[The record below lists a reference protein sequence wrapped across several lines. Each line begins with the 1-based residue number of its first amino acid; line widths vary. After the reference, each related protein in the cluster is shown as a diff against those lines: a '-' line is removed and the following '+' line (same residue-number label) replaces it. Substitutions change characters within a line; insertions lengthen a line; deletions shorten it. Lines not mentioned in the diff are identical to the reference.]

1 MFVKNNFCPD
11 LWISPPPEGRIPQ
24 SPPPVQGGAGVHTA
38 ARATACRPGHPYYNQ
53 SGRRSTRRVP
63 RGTST
68 GGRVLSTVSHAQ
80 TARSVNQDFWS
91 FCLSRLEQELPA
103 QQFNTWIKALAARE
117 ADDSDAPR
125 IELLAPNRFVLQ
137 WVRER
142 YLRRIGELG
151 NEFYGSEPA
160 IDLALPAPG
169 ASRAPA
175 TPRPTAP
182 AVHVGESEPP
192 AAAPELAVAR
202 AEAEAVL
209 PSADLA
215 YEKTRLNPDFT
226 FDTLVT
232 GRAND
237 LARAAAMQV
246 AQNPGTS
253 YNPLFVYGGVG
264 LGKTHLI
271 HAIGNA
277 VYKHNPRAV
286 IRYVHV
292 EDYYADVV
300 RAYQQKSFDA
310 FKRYYRSLDLLLID
324 DIQFFNNKNRTQEEF
339 FHAFNA
345 LTEARKQ
352 IVITCDTYPKDIQ
365 GLEDRLISRFD
376 WGLTVQ
382 IEPPELEMRVA
393 ILKKKAE
400 ALRVAVDDDV
410 AFLIAKNLRSNVR
423 ELEGALNKV
432 VAYARFHGRGIS
444 LEVAK
449 EALKDLLNAHNR
461 QLTIEHIQ
469 KTGADYYQI
478 KVADMHSKKRTRV
491 VARPRQVAMW
501 LAKDLT
507 PMSLPAI
514 GEAFGGRDHT
524 TVLHACRTI
533 AELRLADTQLN
544 HDVHVLTQ
552 VLRG

>member
-1 MFVKNNFCPD
+1 M
-11 LWISPPPEGRIPQ
+11 IQE
-24 SPPPVQGGAGVHTA
+24 
-38 ARATACRPGHPYYNQ
+38 
-53 SGRRSTRRVP
+53 
-63 RGTST
+63 
-68 GGRVLSTVSHAQ
+68 
-80 TARSVNQDFWS
+80 FWS
-91 FCLSRLEQELPA
+91 FCLTRLEQELPQ
-103 QQFNTWIKALAARE
+103 QQFNTWIKTLRAEIAER
-117 ADDSDAPR
+117 ADGA
-125 IELLAPNRFVLQ
+125 ILNLYAPNRFVLQ

-142 YLRRIGELG
+142 YLRRITELAE
-151 NEFYGSEPA
+151 EFHAGP
-160 IDLALPAPG
+160 LAVELQLPAGG
-169 ASRAPA
+169 AARAVAPA
-175 TPRPTAP
+175 AGAATRAVTEGAATNRGESSAATEAAVATPPEAPPARPAAP
-182 AVHVGESEPP
+182 AVIVP
-192 AAAPELAVAR
+192 R
-202 AEAEAVL
+202 AEPEPA
-209 PSADLA
+209 SAPTSALDIA
-215 YEKTRLNPDFT
+215 YDKTRLNPDFT

-253 YNPLFVYGGVG
+253 YNPLFIYGGVG
-264 LGKTHLI
+264 LGKTHLV

-277 VYKHNPRAV
+277 VFRHNPRAV

-310 FKRYYRSLDLLLID
+310 FKRYYRSLDMLIID

-432 VAYARFHGRGIS
+432 VAYARFHGRQIG

-449 EALKDLLNAHNR
+449 DALKDLLHAHNR
-461 QLTIEHIQ
+461 QLSIEHIQ
-469 KTGADYYQI
+469 KTVADYYKI

-491 VARPRQVAMW
+491 IARPRQVAMW
-501 LAKDLT
+501 LAKELT

-533 AELRLADTQLN
+533 TELRLGDTQLN

>member
-1 MFVKNNFCPD
+1 MFSRTV
-11 LWISPPPEGRIPQ
+11 PQ
-24 SPPPVQGGAGVHTA
+24 T
-38 ARATACRPGHPYYNQ
+38 
-53 SGRRSTRRVP
+53 
-63 RGTST
+63 
-68 GGRVLSTVSHAQ
+68 Q
-80 TARSVNQDFWS
+80 TAPSVNQDFWP
-91 FCLSRLEQELPA
+91 FCLARLEQELPQ
-103 QQFNTWIKALAARE
+103 QQFNTWIKTLQVVYGGSDSAPALTL
-117 ADDSDAPR
+117 
-125 IELLAPNRFVLQ
+125 IAPNRFVMQ

-142 YLRRIGELG
+142 YIGRIGELG
-151 NEFYGSEPA
+151 EEFHGVPLLL
-160 IDLALPAPG
+160 DLQLPAPG
-169 ASRAPA
+169 VVRAPVAPAAPRAPA
-175 TPRPTAP
+175 AGPATAASVSTVPLSEPRPVTSAAIMRQATP
-182 AVHVGESEPP
+182 EPQSG
-192 AAAPELAVAR
+192 AELAY
-202 AEAEAVL
+202 
-209 PSADLA
+209 D
-215 YEKTRLNPDFT
+215 KTRLNADFT

-264 LGKTHLI
+264 LGKTHLV

-277 VYKHNPRAV
+277 VFRHNPCAV
-286 IRYVHV
+286 VRYVHV

-310 FKRYYRSLDLLLID
+310 FKRYYRSLDMLIID

-345 LTEARKQ
+345 LTEAKKQ

-393 ILKKKAE
+393 ILQKKAE
-400 ALRVAVDDDV
+400 ALRVTVDDDV

-449 EALKDLLNAHNR
+449 DALKDLLNAHNR
-461 QLTIEHIQ
+461 QLSIEHIQ
-469 KTGADYYQI
+469 KTVADYYKI
-478 KVADMHSKKRTRV
+478 KIADMHSKKRTRV
-491 VARPRQVAMW
+491 IARPRQVAMW
-501 LAKDLT
+501 LAKELT

-533 AELRLADTQLN
+533 TELRLGDHQLN

>member
-1 MFVKNNFCPD
+1 M
-11 LWISPPPEGRIPQ
+11 
-24 SPPPVQGGAGVHTA
+24 T
-38 ARATACRPGHPYYNQ
+38 
-53 SGRRSTRRVP
+53 
-63 RGTST
+63 
-68 GGRVLSTVSHAQ
+68 
-80 TARSVNQDFWS
+80 QDFWS
-91 FCLSRLEQELPA
+91 FCLSRLESELPP
-103 QQFNTWIKALAARE
+103 QQFSTWIKALRADRE
-117 ADDSDAPR
+117 HASEQPSLR
-125 IELLAPNRFVLQ
+125 LFAPNRFVLQ

-142 YLRRIGELG
+142 YLGRIGELAE
-151 NEFYGSEPA
+151 EFHGVP
-160 IDLALPAPG
+160 IDLEIALPVAGVAAAQVPTAG
-169 ASRAPA
+169 NGERASARSAPA
-175 TPRPTAP
+175 
-182 AVHVGESEPP
+182 P
-192 AAAPELAVAR
+192 AAEKPTPAPVRYDSISTETDAV
-202 AEAEAVL
+202 
-209 PSADLA
+209 

-246 AQNPGTS
+246 SQNPGTS
-253 YNPLFVYGGVG
+253 YNPLFIYGGVG
-264 LGKTHLI
+264 LGKTHLVQ
-271 HAIGNA
+271 AIGNA
-277 VYKHNPRAV
+277 VYTDNPRAV

-310 FKRYYRSLDLLLID
+310 FKRYYRSLDLLIID

-345 LTEARKQ
+345 LTEAKKQ
-352 IVITCDTYPKDIQ
+352 IIITCDTYPKDIQ

-400 ALRVAVDDDV
+400 VLRVDLTDDV

-432 VAYARFHGRGIS
+432 VAYARFHGRNIS
-444 LEVAK
+444 LELAK
-449 EALKDLLNAHNR
+449 DALKDLLNAHNR
-461 QLTIEHIQ
+461 QLSIEHIQ
-469 KTGADYYQI
+469 KTVADYYKI
-478 KVADMHSKKRTRV
+478 KIADMHSKKRTRV
-491 VARPRQVAMW
+491 IARPRQVAMW
-501 LAKDLT
+501 LSKELT
-507 PMSLPAI
+507 AMSLPAI
-514 GEAFGGRDHT
+514 GDAFGGRDHT

-533 AELRLADTQLN
+533 TELRLGDPHLN

>member
-1 MFVKNNFCPD
+1 MKRLPHNHIAHND
-11 LWISPPPEGRIPQ
+11 I
-24 SPPPVQGGAGVHTA
+24 
-38 ARATACRPGHPYYNQ
+38 HPIEDAV
-53 SGRRSTRRVP
+53 TE
-63 RGTST
+63 
-68 GGRVLSTVSHAQ
+68 
-80 TARSVNQDFWS
+80 DFWP
-91 FCLSRLEQELPA
+91 FCLSRLEQELPQ
-103 QQFNTWIKALAARE
+103 QQFTTWIKTLRAE
-117 ADDSDAPR
+117 SSADGVFR
-125 IELLAPNRFVLQ
+125 LIAPNRFVLQ

-142 YLRRIGELG
+142 YLRRIHELG
-151 NEFYGSEPA
+151 EELSGSPLQVELLLPPVDATRTSRAAAPA
-160 IDLALPAPG
+160 NPTASVAPG
-169 ASRAPA
+169 ATTPAHSNSAAVQAAAATQATLARSDVSDAPASARAPDS
-175 TPRPTAP
+175 TSNRRPSSA
-182 AVHVGESEPP
+182 
-192 AAAPELAVAR
+192 
-202 AEAEAVL
+202 
-209 PSADLA
+209 PSAPSGMELA
-215 YEKTRLNPDFT
+215 YEKTRLNADFT

-246 AQNPGTS
+246 SQNPGTS

-264 LGKTHLI
+264 LGKTHLV

-277 VYKHNPRAV
+277 VFKLNPRAV

-310 FKRYYRSLDLLLID
+310 FKRYYRSLDMLIID

-345 LTEARKQ
+345 LTEAKKQ

-393 ILKKKAE
+393 ILQKKAE
-400 ALRVAVDDDV
+400 VLRVLVDDDV

-432 VAYARFHGRGIS
+432 VAYARFHGRQIG
-444 LEVAK
+444 LDVAK
-449 EALKDLLNAHNR
+449 EALKDILHAHNR
-461 QLTIEHIQ
+461 QLSIEHIQ
-469 KTGADYYQI
+469 KTVADYFKI
-478 KVADMHSKKRTRV
+478 KVADMYSKKRTRV
-491 VARPRQVAMW
+491 IARPRQVAMW
-501 LAKDLT
+501 LAKELT

-533 AELRLADTQLN
+533 TELRLGDHQLN

>member
-1 MFVKNNFCPD
+1 M
-11 LWISPPPEGRIPQ
+11 
-24 SPPPVQGGAGVHTA
+24 T
-38 ARATACRPGHPYYNQ
+38 
-53 SGRRSTRRVP
+53 
-63 RGTST
+63 
-68 GGRVLSTVSHAQ
+68 
-80 TARSVNQDFWS
+80 QDIWS
-91 FCLSRLEQELPA
+91 YCLSRLESELPP
-103 QQFNTWIKALAARE
+103 QQFNTWIKALSPEIVEDGGAVGLRLC
-117 ADDSDAPR
+117 APS
-125 IELLAPNRFVLQ
+125 RFVLQ
-137 WVRER
+137 WVRDR
-142 YLRRIGELG
+142 YLKRIVELG
-151 NEFYGSEPA
+151 EEFSGGPFKIELS
-160 IDLALPAPG
+160 LPAAG
-169 ASRAPA
+169 AAGAPRATPARAPA
-175 TPRPTAP
+175 SSGGTSAAGGRATGAAPAPVDTSPAPRQHAATPRVAQATASAP
-182 AVHVGESEPP
+182 APAHAPVQES
-192 AAAPELAVAR
+192 
-202 AEAEAVL
+202 
-209 PSADLA
+209 SGSDIA

-253 YNPLFVYGGVG
+253 YNPLFIYGGVG
-264 LGKTHLI
+264 LGKTHLV

-277 VYKHNPRAV
+277 VYRANQRMV

-310 FKRYYRSLDLLLID
+310 FKRYYRSLDLLIID

-345 LTEARKQ
+345 LTEAKKQ
-352 IVITCDTYPKDIQ
+352 IIITCDTYPKDIQ

-400 ALRVAVDDDV
+400 VLAVDLDEDV

-432 VAYARFHGRGIS
+432 VAYARFHGRPIC

-469 KTGADYYQI
+469 KTVADYYKI

-491 VARPRQVAMW
+491 IARPRQVAMW
-501 LAKDLT
+501 LSKELT

-524 TVLHACRTI
+524 TVLHAYRTI
-533 AELRLADTQLN
+533 TELRLTDHQLN

>member
-1 MFVKNNFCPD
+1 M
-11 LWISPPPEGRIPQ
+11 
-24 SPPPVQGGAGVHTA
+24 
-38 ARATACRPGHPYYNQ
+38 
-53 SGRRSTRRVP
+53 
-63 RGTST
+63 
-68 GGRVLSTVSHAQ
+68 
-80 TARSVNQDFWS
+80 NQDFWP
-91 FCLSRLEQELPA
+91 FCLARLEQELPQ
-103 QQFNTWIKALAARE
+103 QQFNTWIKTLQVVCGGSDSGPALTL
-117 ADDSDAPR
+117 
-125 IELLAPNRFVLQ
+125 IAPNRFVMQ

-142 YLRRIGELG
+142 YIGRIGELG
-151 NEFYGSEPA
+151 EEFHGVPLLL
-160 IDLALPAPG
+160 DLQLPAPG
-169 ASRAPA
+169 AARAPVTPAASSSQASAPA
-175 TPRPTAP
+175 TTPTTTQGPVPASETRPAASP
-182 AVHVGESEPP
+182 AIIRQATPEPP
-192 AAAPELAVAR
+192 SGAELAY
-202 AEAEAVL
+202 
-209 PSADLA
+209 D
-215 YEKTRLNPDFT
+215 KTRLNADFT

-264 LGKTHLI
+264 LGKTHLV

-277 VYKHNPRAV
+277 VFQHNPRAV
-286 IRYVHV
+286 VRYVHV

-310 FKRYYRSLDLLLID
+310 FKRYYRSLDMLIID

-345 LTEARKQ
+345 LTEAKKQ

-393 ILKKKAE
+393 ILQKKAE
-400 ALRVAVDDDV
+400 ALRVVVDDDV

-432 VAYARFHGRGIS
+432 VAYARFHGRSIS

-449 EALKDLLNAHNR
+449 DALKDLLNAHNR
-461 QLTIEHIQ
+461 QLSIEHIQ
-469 KTGADYYQI
+469 KTVADYYKI
-478 KVADMHSKKRTRV
+478 KISDMHSKKRTRV
-491 VARPRQVAMW
+491 IARPRQVAMW
-501 LAKDLT
+501 LAKELT

-533 AELRLADTQLN
+533 TELRLGDHQLN